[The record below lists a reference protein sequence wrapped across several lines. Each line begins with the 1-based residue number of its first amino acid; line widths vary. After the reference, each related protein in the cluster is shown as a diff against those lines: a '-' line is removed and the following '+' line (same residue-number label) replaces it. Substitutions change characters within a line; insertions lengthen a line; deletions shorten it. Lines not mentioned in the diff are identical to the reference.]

1 MSEGRHTCFTRVFT
15 GARWDAGGHPC
26 SKPGTLEYGGK
37 YAAAFEKLYASTP
50 KAVFAAVAYS
60 FASLL
65 EEGRQENA
73 VPLFLNEWRVLHQ
86 NGIVQQTPPRRPR
99 A

>member
-1 MSEGRHTCFTRVFT
+1 MSNGRGMKIHN
-15 GARWDAGGHPC
+15 
-26 SKPGTLEYGGK
+26 E
-37 YAAAFEKLYASTP
+37 YAAAFDKLYASTP

-65 EEGRQENA
+65 EEGVQDNV
-73 VPLFLNEWRVLHQ
+73 VPLFLNEWRILYE
-86 NGIVQQTPPRRPR
+86 NGIVRQAPPKRSH